1 MSEIVERIEE
11 CLKNFKSNTIRIK
24 QTGFMFEQFFIE
36 KLIYKIE
43 TDILTLKDENKEIYL
58 SINLNQVYQFETNKN
73 EIILY
78 LDNDTQIKMT
88 SSNHSKK

>member
-11 CLKNFKSNTIRIK
+11 CLKNFKSNTIRIN

-73 EIILY
+73 EIVLTPKNRTFFEISTIYLY
-78 LDNDTQIKMT
+78 N
-88 SSNHSKK
+88 

>member
-11 CLKNFKSNTIRIK
+11 CLKNFKSNTIRIN